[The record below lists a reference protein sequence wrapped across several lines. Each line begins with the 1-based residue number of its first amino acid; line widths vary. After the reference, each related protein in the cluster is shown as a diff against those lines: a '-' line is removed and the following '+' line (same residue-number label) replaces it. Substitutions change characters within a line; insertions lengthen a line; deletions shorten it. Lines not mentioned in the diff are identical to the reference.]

1 VAFPFEIS
9 DGVAP
14 AARSMLGF
22 DHAQPLTQAS
32 KGPGASGEPT
42 AGAAVNFAYYN
53 VCRNHS
59 TIKQRSL

>member
-1 VAFPFEIS
+1 
-9 DGVAP
+9 
-14 AARSMLGF
+14 MLGF